1 MQRGK
6 SSNYA
11 RMLNE
16 EDNNNYSRQCPGPK
30 RLGVTFLAS
39 EWGSSKGGL
48 STLNREL
55 AINIAK
61 DPRVKVSYFVPSC
74 NDEDKT
80 AAHSHKIELIKAPRR
95 PGLDELEWL
104 NFPPKDLQID
114 VVVGHG
120 VKLGH
125 QAQIIRESHECKW
138 IQVVHTDPEELGIY
152 KEYANPISNA
162 QKKHKT
168 EVELCELAD
177 FVVPVGPKLYKAFR
191 SYLASCEKEQCFF
204 EFTPGIL
211 AEFSELKQSL
221 EKREVCKVLCFGR
234 GDSEDFKLKGF
245 DIAARA
251 MAKLSHCI
259 LLFVGAAEGKLEE
272 TRTRFLDFD
281 IPPSQLRVRPFL
293 DSREDLKKVF
303 CEADLV
309 VMPSRTEGFGLTGL
323 EALSAGLP
331 ILVSRKSG
339 FAEALLKIP
348 FGRHFVVDSDDQDQ
362 WAKAIGEVC
371 NNDRSSRL
379 EECETLRDTYKK
391 KYSWKKQCESL
402 IDKMISITLDDKPE
416 DCACAAEKSTL
427 PHQTEVN
434 NGLCSVSAHSAPGKL
449 PIRIKLNRAT
459 FQESQSKDP
468 AQEEEAKRLLM
479 CEMTKHFIEIHAA
492 QIPSKKFSQSLCYYL
507 QGVHD
512 LMIREAGEGSLRIVV
527 ECKTLE
533 ILEHLWDD
541 YSSGHLN
548 EVAEERLLTDEI
560 KKKYDVESIEL
571 ETTITMED
579 YLACKLSLRDLNRD
593 STVAENLTDPAN
605 AQPLV
610 VHDEEQR
617 ELTTA
622 RFSLNLDSGRS
633 ARPNE
638 FHPEQENGSLR
649 LVSEMLSE
657 EKTSQSSS
665 MELPTY
671 FRHVTVTQD
680 SAPTK
685 ERDNSLQFSVG
696 CRDLESLE
704 LLWSDYR
711 SGRLD
716 WMAEKFLLTDDIK
729 KRFHVESVTLE
740 TSILEEDY
748 LACKEHLLNIS
759 QNSGNSLMGDDDDTE
774 ILVTERTIQTAN
786 TDDLG
791 IQTSKE
797 AISQLPNQSETVIPV
812 EEKSETTEE
821 QQIIAGKMI
830 ENSGNSFVGDGEDTE
845 ILLAEGAIQTAN
857 TDDLG
862 IQTSIEAISQLVDHS
877 KTVIPVEE
885 KNETTEEQ
893 QIIAGKIIGL
903 QEGKGFS
910 DVFDTHESPPS
921 KDGKERR

>member
-1 MQRGK
+1 
-6 SSNYA
+6 
-11 RMLNE
+11 MLNE

-80 AAHSHKIELIKAPRR
+80 AAHSHKVELIKAARR

-402 IDKMISITLDDKPE
+402 IDKMISITLDGM
-416 DCACAAEKSTL
+416 
-427 PHQTEVN
+427 EV
-434 NGLCSVSAHSAPGKL
+434 S
-449 PIRIKLNRAT
+449 
-459 FQESQSKDP
+459 
-468 AQEEEAKRLLM
+468 
-479 CEMTKHFIEIHAA
+479 
-492 QIPSKKFSQSLCYYL
+492 
-507 QGVHD
+507 
-512 LMIREAGEGSLRIVV
+512 
-527 ECKTLE
+527 
-533 ILEHLWDD
+533 
-541 YSSGHLN
+541 
-548 EVAEERLLTDEI
+548 
-560 KKKYDVESIEL
+560 
-571 ETTITMED
+571 
-579 YLACKLSLRDLNRD
+579 
-593 STVAENLTDPAN
+593 
-605 AQPLV
+605 
-610 VHDEEQR
+610 
-617 ELTTA
+617 
-622 RFSLNLDSGRS
+622 
-633 ARPNE
+633 
-638 FHPEQENGSLR
+638 
-649 LVSEMLSE
+649 
-657 EKTSQSSS
+657 
-665 MELPTY
+665 
-671 FRHVTVTQD
+671 
-680 SAPTK
+680 
-685 ERDNSLQFSVG
+685 
-696 CRDLESLE
+696 
-704 LLWSDYR
+704 
-711 SGRLD
+711 
-716 WMAEKFLLTDDIK
+716 
-729 KRFHVESVTLE
+729 
-740 TSILEEDY
+740 
-748 LACKEHLLNIS
+748 
-759 QNSGNSLMGDDDDTE
+759 
-774 ILVTERTIQTAN
+774 
-786 TDDLG
+786 
-791 IQTSKE
+791 
-797 AISQLPNQSETVIPV
+797 
-812 EEKSETTEE
+812 
-821 QQIIAGKMI
+821 
-830 ENSGNSFVGDGEDTE
+830 
-845 ILLAEGAIQTAN
+845 LAEIIKYYTRR
-857 TDDLG
+857 
-862 IQTSIEAISQLVDHS
+862 HS
-877 KTVIPVEE
+877 VAPR
-885 KNETTEEQ
+885 
-893 QIIAGKIIGL
+893 
-903 QEGKGFS
+903 S
-910 DVFDTHESPPS
+910 
-921 KDGKERR
+921 